1 MDHFLS
7 AKKLRTAEAYK
18 KEKVQ
23 TKGDLMAE
31 GTSGGSVHKSAEVH
45 MEEGNIATTLL
56 WFTLPVL
63 VSQILQ
69 QLYSMADCMIVGR
82 FGGDGSLAAAG
93 EAALLLSV
101 IINFFVGF
109 STGVSAISGKYF
121 GARQYEKLQA
131 LMKFV
136 VLVSLAVGIIL
147 TIPGIFM
154 AGQLL
159 VWLNCPTDVLVQAT
173 GYLQVS
179 LLGMTAQLIYNMGNA
194 LLRSLGNTKQPLYY
208 LLGSC
213 VLNLVLDVLFVV
225 VLPWGLLGAAAAT
238 VLSQWVLAGMIVIR
252 LCRMEPEYRLQ
263 LRGQTEN
270 FRDAGYIIKTG
281 LPSGMQAIFMSI
293 SSLVIQLSINAFGAQ
308 AAAGMVVFARVEGFL
323 YYPAFCY
330 GMALTGFIGQNY
342 GAGKMDRVEDAMK
355 ISVRTACAFML
366 PFSLLLA
373 AVSPWILWLF
383 TGDPAILKEG
393 QSAVMHIFPFYVLY
407 AINQVYIGGLRGL
420 GHTGCPMVC
429 SMICYC
435 FFRVTWCQMLL
446 PFFWDMRVIY
456 TSYDVSWIIMIVLLV
471 WKYKHAYRHDCEVLW
486 GLLQGKKEQKARTI
500 A

>member
-1 MDHFLS
+1 MDHFFHGHAGAAHS
-7 AKKLRTAEAYK
+7 TAHCAVRT
-18 KEKVQ
+18 
-23 TKGDLMAE
+23 
-31 GTSGGSVHKSAEVH
+31 HKATEIH
-45 MEEGNIATTLL
+45 MEEGNIGTTLL

-121 GARQYEKLQA
+121 GARQYEKLQS
-131 LMKFV
+131 LLKFV
-136 VLVSLAVGIIL
+136 VLVSVVVGIIL

-154 AGQLL
+154 ARQLL
-159 VWLNCPTDVLVQAT
+159 LWLNCPKDILVQAT

-238 VLSQWVLAGMIVIR
+238 VLSQWALAGMIVIR
-252 LCRMEPEYRLQ
+252 LCRLDPAYRLQ
-263 LRGQTEN
+263 TLAKTES
-270 FRDAGYIIKTG
+270 FQDAGYIVKTG
-281 LPSGMQAIFMSI
+281 LPSGLQAIFMSI
-293 SSLVIQLSINAFGAQ
+293 SSLVIQLSINSFGAK

-342 GAGKMDRVEDAMK
+342 GAGKMDRVKEAMK
-355 ISVRTACAFML
+355 ISVRTACTFML

-383 TGDPAILKEG
+383 TSDPAILKEG

-435 FFRVTWCQMLL
+435 FFRVAWCQLLL
-446 PFFWDMRVIY
+446 PHFWDMWVIY

-471 WKYKHAYRHDCEVLW
+471 WKYKHAYHHDCEVLW
-486 GLLQGKKEQKARTI
+486 QLLQKKSGQKIQPLA
-500 A
+500 

>member
-1 MDHFLS
+1 MDHFLA

-69 QLYSMADCMIVGR
+69 QLYSMSDCMIVGR

-208 LLGSC
+208 LLCSC

-252 LCRMEPEYRLQ
+252 LCRMEPEYCLQ

-383 TGDPAILKEG
+383 TGDQAILKEG

-435 FFRVTWCQMLL
+435 FFRVAWCQMLL

-486 GLLQGKKEQKARTI
+486 GLLQVKKEKKARTI